1 MKNRKIREHSNFFK
15 LTHIPNPYI
24 YYLGLSNNFKLLS
37 LRHFPPLST
46 TKAQKLGRMTWTE
59 NTCIYRYVC
68 GCVCVIFPV
77 TRKFQEWQ
85 WETSKM
91 SQLFLGGHFHLSDMI
106 IKIKHAWVGNCLIK
120 NFHTSKARKI

>member
-1 MKNRKIREHSNFFK
+1 M
-15 LTHIPNPYI
+15 
-24 YYLGLSNNFKLLS
+24 
-37 LRHFPPLST
+37 
-46 TKAQKLGRMTWTE
+46 
-59 NTCIYRYVC
+59 
-68 GCVCVIFPV
+68 CVCVCVCVCVCIISPV

-120 NFHTSKARKI
+120 IFLTSKARKI